1 MITQSGDLIKW
12 SSVYSCSHALDDH
25 SSTGLGCKQQFNH
38 VADYVG
44 CKQSQ
49 ALVGIDVAV
58 FSQVHIC
65 AIVYQHDL
73 CGLVIAIG
81 GISYLHHVMHSP
93 KCCCRPRINNLLE
106 RASTGMRIAVDYP
119 GVAAHIPVAL
129 QHLYIGK
136 SAYV

>member
-1 MITQSGDLIKW
+1 MITHSGDLIKW

-25 SSTGLGCKQQFNH
+25 SSTGLGSEQQFNH

-44 CKQSQ
+44 LKQSQ

-58 FSQVHIC
+58 FSQVHIG
-65 AIVYQHDL
+65 AIMYQHDL

-81 GISYLHHVMHSP
+81 GISYLYHVMRSP

-106 RASTGMRIAVDYP
+106 RAGTGMRITVNYP
-119 GVAAHIPVAL
+119 GVATHISIAL
-129 QHLYIGK
+129 
-136 SAYV
+136 